1 MAGPV
6 FSTSAGTRFAQP
18 IGWPLFVVPD
28 AGGRLNYPDLETSVR
43 ERIEVI
49 LRTAPGEQLM
59 RARFG
64 VGLEQMIHRPNTLQ
78 LRSAVEVR
86 IGEHLAAYEPRIM
99 VDRIVAIAGDD
110 QRSLL
115 ITIAYRI
122 RTTGIAGQIS
132 AQVPLG
138 GA

>member
-1 MAGPV
+1 MSRG
-6 FSTSAGTRFAQP
+6 TSFTQP
-18 IGWPLFVVPD
+18 IGWPLFAVPD
-28 AGGRLNYPDLETSVR
+28 ASGRLNYPDLETSVR
-43 ERIEVI
+43 QRIEAI

-78 LRSAVEVR
+78 LRSEVETL
-86 IGEHLAAYEPRIM
+86 IAEHLAAYEQRIM
-99 VDRIVAIAGDD
+99 VDRIVAIPGDD

-122 RTTGIAGQIS
+122 RITGVAGQIS

>member
-6 FSTSAGTRFAQP
+6 FSTAGGTRFTQP
-18 IGWPLFVVPD
+18 IGWPLFAVPD
-28 AGGRLNYPDLETSVR
+28 ANGRLNYPDLETSVR
-43 ERIEVI
+43 EKIEVI

-78 LRSAVEVR
+78 LRNDVETR
-86 IGEHLAAYEPRIM
+86 IADHLASYEPRIM
-99 VDRIVAIAGDD
+99 VDRIVAVPGDD
-110 QRSLL
+110 QRTLL

-122 RTTGIAGQIS
+122 RITGVAGQIS
-132 AQVPLG
+132 AQLPLG
-138 GA
+138 GV